1 MQNQFSHTSLL
12 ITPDAAAVLK
22 DDRFRAP
29 EWRSEEPNTDST
41 ARAFLVRFKIETCE
55 PDVDVRKVLFGV
67 NETR

>member
-1 MQNQFSHTSLL
+1 M
-12 ITPDAAAVLK
+12 LK